1 MRQTSRFLLLGFFLL
16 AVAASTP
23 AQKYFGHVSSPS
35 QSGFNPAGPGQAYG
49 NGGYD
54 SGYGYASYGYHS
66 EHGHRSRGGYRSSTA
81 LEPGIGYAH
90 GEDTAIASTY
100 MEYDQDLALG
110 KQMLEAEA
118 HPTAVQAQPSLGEIA
133 RELRQGSSNPTSN
146 GKTLT
151 ATQDGNGQLVICPD
165 GARCQ

>member
-1 MRQTSRFLLLGFFLL
+1 MRQMSRFLLLGFFLL

-23 AQKYFGHVSSPS
+23 AQKYIGHVSSPS
-35 QSGFNPAGPGQAYG
+35 QSGFGAGSGQGYG
-49 NGGYD
+49 NAGYV
-54 SGYGYASYGYHS
+54 SGYGYASYDYHA
-66 EHGHRSRGGYRSSTA
+66 EHGRRSRRGYRASTA

-90 GEDTAIASTY
+90 GEEAAVASTY
-100 MEYDQDLALG
+100 MEYDQALALG
-110 KQMLEAEA
+110 KQMLEAET

-133 RELRQGSSNPTSN
+133 RELRQGSSNPTQN
-146 GKTLT
+146 GRTLT